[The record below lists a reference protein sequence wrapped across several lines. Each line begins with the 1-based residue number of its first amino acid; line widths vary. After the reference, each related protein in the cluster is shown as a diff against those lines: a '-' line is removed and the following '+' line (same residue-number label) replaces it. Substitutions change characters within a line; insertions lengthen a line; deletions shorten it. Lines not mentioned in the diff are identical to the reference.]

1 MLYSMTGFGDAQLE
15 EEGFSF
21 LVEIRSLNNRFLKIS
36 VKLPDIASFAEPEIT
51 RIIREDLNRGSVTY
65 TLHLKQT
72 SGSAAME
79 VNQKALEK
87 YVSSLEQAHQL
98 RGNADWLRVDLGSML
113 PLPGVCQ
120 FRPLSDQENAYLL
133 EKIKEITRQALVRLQ
148 EMRAE
153 EGKSLSADLLGQCQ
167 VIRENLQ
174 SLTGMTGRVLDSYR
188 NRIQDRVNAML
199 GEANLKL
206 DEDQLMKEVA
216 LFAERCDINEE
227 SSRLSSHLDQFEMVC
242 QNEKVEQ
249 VGRRLDF
256 MTQEMLREANTIA
269 SKANDAEISQHVVEI
284 KVAIDRLKEQI
295 QNVE

>member
-15 EEGFSF
+15 EEGYSF
-21 LVEIRSLNNRFLKIS
+21 LVEIRSLNNRFLKVS
-36 VKLPDIASFAEPEIT
+36 VKLPDLVSFAEPEIT
-51 RIIREDLNRGSVTY
+51 RIIREELNRGSVTY

-72 SGSAAME
+72 SESAAME
-79 VNQKALEK
+79 VNQGALES
-87 YVSSLEQAHQL
+87 YVSSLEQAYQL
-98 RGNADWLRVDLGSML
+98 RGNTEWLGVDLGSML
-113 PLPGVCQ
+113 QLPGVCQ
-120 FRPLSDQENAYLL
+120 SRRLTDEENAYLL
-133 EKIKEITRQALVRLQ
+133 GKIQEVSRQALRRLR

-153 EGKSLSADLLGQCQ
+153 EGKSLAEDLLGQCQ
-167 VIRENLQ
+167 VIREHLE
-174 SLTGMTGRVLDSYR
+174 SLLGMTDRVLESYR
-188 NRIQDRVNAML
+188 NRIQDRVNTML
-199 GEANLKL
+199 SEASLKL

-227 SSRLSSHLDQFEMVC
+227 SSRLASHLNQFELIC
-242 QNEKVEQ
+242 RAEPSEQ

-269 SKANDAEISQHVVEI
+269 SKANDAQISQHVVEI

>member
-36 VKLPDIASFAEPEIT
+36 VKLPDLAAFAEPEIT
-51 RIIREDLNRGSVTY
+51 RIIREELNRGSVNY
-65 TLHLKQT
+65 TLHIKQT
-72 SGSAAME
+72 SASAAME
-79 VNQKALEK
+79 VNQGALK
-87 YVSSLEQAHQL
+87 QYMSSLEQAYQL
-98 RGNADWLRVDLGSML
+98 RGSNGWLRVDLGSML
-113 PLPGVCQ
+113 LLPGVCQ
-120 FRPLSDQENAYLL
+120 ARQLSDEESARLL
-133 EKIKEITRQALVRLQ
+133 VKIKEITHQALDHLRA
-148 EMRAE
+148 MRAE
-153 EGKSLSADLLGQCQ
+153 EGKSLAADLLQQCR
-167 VIRENLQ
+167 VIRDNLQ
-174 SLTGMTGRVLDSYR
+174 ALSGMTDRVLEAYR
-188 NRIQDRVNAML
+188 QRIQDRVNAML
-199 GEANLKL
+199 TEANLKL

-227 SSRLSSHLDQFEMVC
+227 ASRLASHLDQFETIC
-242 QNEKVEQ
+242 RNEQTEQ

-269 SKANDAEISQHVVEI
+269 SKANDARISQHVVEI